1 MPVPPTPCP
10 GQGCPTPK
18 GLYAG
23 YLRLSRS
30 PHYNLFSPQNII
42 YVFFYISHIGRLLV
56 PRGIENNANAQYC
69 GENKAAL

>member
-1 MPVPPTPCP
+1 MHVPPYPLPWTRLPRP
-10 GQGCPTPK
+10 QGFV
-18 GLYAG
+18 
-23 YLRLSRS
+23 RRVSISRS
-30 PHYNLFSPQNII
+30 PYYNLISPQNII